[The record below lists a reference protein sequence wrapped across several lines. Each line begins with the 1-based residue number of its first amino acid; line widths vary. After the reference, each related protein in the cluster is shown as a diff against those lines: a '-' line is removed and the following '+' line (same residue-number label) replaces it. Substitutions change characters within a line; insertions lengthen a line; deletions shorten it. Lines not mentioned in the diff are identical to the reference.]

1 MNVRELSSVSKVIF
15 TCLQMFTYSKETQKW
30 SEQRALLFRFLN
42 CLRTAIN
49 TLLTGCS
56 SVCRDTRTVTSHLR
70 NSVCFSETHSHP
82 FGEALFISYL
92 VEHRNANEFLL
103 FYFSLLLSESLVWE
117 EEQIVIL
124 VLLQVL
130 LCHWL
135 RSM

>member
-1 MNVRELSSVSKVIF
+1 MNVRELSSVSKVVF

-30 SEQRALLFRFLN
+30 SEQRALLFLF
-42 CLRTAIN
+42 LRTAIN
-49 TLLTGCS
+49 TLLTGYS

-82 FGEALFISYL
+82 FGEALFILYL

-103 FYFSLLLSESLVWE
+103 VYFSLLLSESLVWE

>member
-1 MNVRELSSVSKVIF
+1 MNVRELSSVSKVVF
-15 TCLQMFTYSKETQKW
+15 TCLQMFTYSRETQKW
-30 SEQRALLFRFLN
+30 SEQRALLFLF
-42 CLRTAIN
+42 LRTAIN
-49 TLLTGCS
+49 TLLTGYS

-82 FGEALFISYL
+82 FGEALFILYL

-103 FYFSLLLSESLVWE
+103 VYFSLLLSESLVWE